1 MKKKTLALT
10 FLALASGIG
19 MISCGKT
26 SNSGTSSSSSEISSS
41 SSSSASVAGKI
52 SLSTKAPAE
61 IEVNATINMEDYVT
75 VTKVSDWTIEAV
87 TENIQVDGH
96 NIKGIDYGS
105 FRVLIIAGTT
115 KKAYTGTVVSKD
127 KIAFNKVA
135 TSLTN
140 NYTARA
146 LSISSSTSNSYD
158 VPFGINFHGGDYFV
172 TQDYS
177 YSKTDGSI
185 VLGTDYE
192 GLLTAPDG
200 GTYEFTMTGDT
211 TGKNLTDFTVNPGK
225 QRSLDNYYLGI
236 DLDLKATDFE
246 EVMDDEG
253 NPSGSYKLINR
264 DVDDYGTTLV
274 EAIGRYTVSLNFSN
288 YVTSYDAFYYVSY
301 DSEEGEMKFELAGT
315 YNNEEVLFGVCI
327 VIADIGT
334 TSIEA
339 VDSWLKSPTYPD
351 PYDISSLKNVLNDIN
366 TKKNYI
372 ATSKGYW
379 YDMSTEAVATEEQA
393 KTATTS
399 ALGGMFFTYDVTTY
413 VTESSY
419 YSVINEISDAEAYG
433 SGTDGFYKGMCSGI
447 AIKDG
452 KELYSAYGSYD
463 SEKDATTWGT
473 TTKSTGIV
481 GTDEDP
487 ITTFDTV
494 YTLGTITDE
503 ILAGANWNGMS
514 ESTNEDY
521 ETTTTWSFDEQD
533 DNGALLIASYYQ
545 IGCSIGATYL
555 QNFVKS
561 YPQYIYSSWTYVSDE
576 EIVLMTYL
584 PWGSIDDTGDTFYY
598 INQTSFSSIGETAIP
613 ESANID
619 GLLPTD
625 SNTSSSN

>member
-19 MISCGKT
+19 MISCGVT
-26 SNSGTSSSSSEISSS
+26 PGSGTSASNSNSSEISSS
-41 SSSSASVAGKI
+41 SSTPVAGKI
-52 SLSTKAPAE
+52 SLSTKAPVE

-87 TENIQVDGH
+87 TENILVDGH

-146 LSISSSTSNSYD
+146 FSVSSKNSNSYD
-158 VPFGINFHGGDYFV
+158 VPFGFNFHGGNYFV

-177 YSKTDGSI
+177 EKDGSI

-192 GLLTAPDG
+192 GLVTAPNDA
-200 GTYEFTMTGDT
+200 TYEFTMTGDT
-211 TGKNLTDFTVNPGK
+211 TGKNLTDFVVNPGK

-236 DLDLKATDFE
+236 DLDLEATDFE

-253 NPSGSYKLINR
+253 NPSGTYKLINR
-264 DVDDYGTTLV
+264 DIDDYGTTLV
-274 EAIGRYTVSLNFSN
+274 EAIGRYTVSLNFSS

-301 DSEEGEMKFELAGT
+301 DSEKGEMKFELAGI
-315 YNNEEVLFGVCI
+315 YDGKEVSFGVCI
-327 VIADIGT
+327 VISDIGT

-339 VDSWLKSPTYPD
+339 VDSWLKNPTYPD
-351 PYDISSLKNVLNDIN
+351 PYDISSLKSVLNNVN
-366 TKKNYI
+366 TEKNYI

-379 YDMSTEAVATEEQA
+379 YDMTTNSVATEEQA
-393 KTATTS
+393 KAATAS

-413 VTESSY
+413 VTSDSY
-419 YSVINEISDAEAYG
+419 YSVINDISDAEAYG

-452 KELYSAYGSYD
+452 KELYAAYGSYD
-463 SEKDATTWGT
+463 SEADATTWGT
-473 TTKSTGIV
+473 ATKSSSIV
-481 GTDEDP
+481 GTDEEP

-494 YTLGTITDE
+494 NTLGVITDD
-503 ILAGANWNGMS
+503 ILDGANWNGMS
-514 ESTNEDY
+514 ETTNDDY

-561 YPQYIYSSWTYVSDE
+561 YPQYIYNSWTYVSDE

-584 PWGSIDDTGDTFYY
+584 PWGSIDDAGDTFYY
-598 INQTSFSSIGETAIP
+598 VNETSFSSIGETTIP
-613 ESANID
+613 ESANIAD
-619 GLLPTD
+619 LLPTD
-625 SNTSSSN
+625 ANTSSSN